1 MQEIEN
7 RDFIIHEIKNSLTLI
22 KSAAKLLEF
31 DKGEDKSLKVISDEA
46 DKINLNIDIFRNT
59 YTNKIKEYFFISDI
73 IKNNL
78 SRLDNLLK
86 EKKLI
91 FNINI
96 IGEEKQVFEYK
107 HNITESIFNILKNA
121 IEASYENKSIDIN
134 IIYNNDF
141 VKIEISN
148 YGDKI
153 PDENKEKIFFKNF
166 TTKQHGN
173 GTGLYFCK
181 KTFENAG
188 GSLDFYNN
196 ISKKCVTFIVI
207 LPLNQE
213 TL

>member
-86 EKKLI
+86 EK
-91 FNINI
+91 N
-96 IGEEKQVFEYK
+96 
-107 HNITESIFNILKNA
+107 
-121 IEASYENKSIDIN
+121 
-134 IIYNNDF
+134 
-141 VKIEISN
+141 
-148 YGDKI
+148 
-153 PDENKEKIFFKNF
+153 
-166 TTKQHGN
+166 
-173 GTGLYFCK
+173 
-181 KTFENAG
+181 
-188 GSLDFYNN
+188 
-196 ISKKCVTFIVI
+196 
-207 LPLNQE
+207 
-213 TL
+213 